1 MESLAL
7 KHSGCLYSYSQRERG
22 DLFIRR
28 MKEYQIDGL
37 VVWSDICCK
46 HYALFANYLKA
57 RAEKELGIPGLILDS
72 DQCDPRD
79 YNEGILKGRID
90 AFIEVLENRRKT
102 KII

>member
-1 MESLAL
+1 
-7 KHSGCLYSYSQRERG
+7 
-22 DLFIRR
+22 

-90 AFIEVLENRRKT
+90 AFIEVLENRRKA
-102 KII
+102 KIIWCNT